1 MRRKKIVLPVTN
13 DPFDKMA
20 TENRTDLSGR
30 RLKRFLDEAH
40 SLRRNLEL
48 RKKQQLAK
56 GKK

>member
-1 MRRKKIVLPVTN
+1 MRKKPPVLNVTQ
-13 DPFDKMA
+13 DPFDKA
-20 TENRTDLSGR
+20 ALENRTDLSGR
-30 RLKRFLDEAH
+30 RMKRFLDEAH